1 MPEVKI
7 NMKKDFKRTMRVLLP
22 AAVLMTVSV
31 SAAEVTPEM
40 KSFVNRVD
48 LGRQEVES
56 RADALTKEGNRL
68 LSESQYFAARDK
80 YLAAIAELNRYDTP
94 LFKEKIEYCHKQI
107 AQCYF
112 NKATDAMEE
121 ADRLAT
127 SKDYEEAL
135 TVLREALKYCPEQ
148 SAKIN
153 SLIDKYTERRDK
165 VANRESYSKDRLM
178 PNLGAQE
185 YQVQMLMEQGRKLA
199 AAGELGAAHRKFQ
212 EVLLINPY
220 NEEAIQNLSGVSTRI
235 GKLGDE
241 RVTNSLRRN
250 IAEAAWKLTVPIVP
264 EGSSD
269 DGTNVLA
276 NNPKTKRSDRN
287 DRVSRK
293 LDSIIIPRIE
303 FEEFT
308 VEAALR
314 YLREQSRINDPEG
327 IGVDIFQIIPPKQE
341 NVVGGQQ
348 NAEGGAA
355 PAAVAENA
363 NNNSADANGDAA
375 PAEESTLTINIE
387 NKSLRTAVEEICRN
401 GKLNYTVDDHG
412 VIITGKNV
420 VLGDSLEARNFA
432 FNTDDKDPEALKAKF
447 APYDIDFPQGSDIF
461 FDTAINRLVVIN
473 TPDNLRKIELA
484 ISDMEAPDVMIQI
497 MLKFVEIE
505 QNNLDELAFNWQV
518 ALKEN
523 NFGESPVG
531 TPASGTSLASRASS
545 NELLRYYQGD
555 TSDGTP
561 QENAQLTWS
570 WSNGDGTSII
580 ASLFALN
587 WADSKDVLASP
598 RVTTLADQTA
608 TIDMVKKQ
616 YFPSSFELIDV
627 ETSESP
633 EGWHMTGADPQPQ
646 LDNEQELGIKLS
658 ITPSLKSDSTDP
670 NGEARVITAHVTLP
684 IKTFY
689 DWMIFDA
696 RTTDADGE
704 TDGEYYKMP
713 MFDERT
719 IDTDIELY
727 DGQTVVLGGV
737 TTDTTESI
745 HDKIPILGD
754 IPFVGRF
761 FRSEYT
767 EASKSNLLIF
777 MTCRIVKP
785 DGSARYPDIERPR
798 GLPVFS
804 RNY

>member
-1 MPEVKI
+1 
-7 NMKKDFKRTMRVLLP
+7 MKNDFKKTMRVLLP
-22 AAVLMTVSV
+22 AAVLLTVSV
-31 SAAEVTPEM
+31 SAGEVTPEM

-56 RADALTKEGNRL
+56 RADALTQEGNRL
-68 LSESQYFAARDK
+68 LSEGQYFAARDK

-94 LFKEKIEYCHKQI
+94 LFKEKIEFCHKQI
-107 AQCYF
+107 AKCYF

-127 SKDYEEAL
+127 SKDYEEAIA
-135 TVLREALKYCPEQ
+135 VLKEALKYCPEQ
-148 SAKIN
+148 SVKIN
-153 SLIDKYTERRDK
+153 SLIEKYTERRDM

-178 PNLGAQE
+178 PNLGTQE
-185 YQVQMLMEQGRKLA
+185 YQIQMLMEQGRKLF

-220 NEEAIQNLSGVSTRI
+220 NEEAMQNLSGVNCRI

-241 RVTNSLRRN
+241 RTTNMLRRN
-250 IAEAAWKLTVPIVP
+250 LAEAAWKLTVPIVP

-276 NNPKTKRSDRN
+276 NNPKVKRSDRN

-327 IGVDIFQIIPPKQE
+327 VGVDIFQIVPPKQE
-341 NVVGGQQ
+341 IT
-348 NAEGGAA
+348 AA
-355 PAAVAENA
+355 PAAENAAAPADQSQQANNASAAENA
-363 NNNSADANGDAA
+363 AAA

-387 NKSLRTAVEEICRN
+387 NKSLRTAIEEICRN

-412 VIITGKNV
+412 VIITGKSV

-432 FNTDDKDPEALKAKF
+432 FNTEDKDPEALKAKF

-461 FDTAINRLVVIN
+461 FDKAINRLVVIN

-505 QNNLDELAFNWQV
+505 QNNLDELAFNWQIAV
-518 ALKEN
+518 NAN
-523 NFGESPVG
+523 NFTG
-531 TPASGTSLASRASS
+531 TAEGQPASGSAAAIRQSS
-545 NELLRYYQGD
+545 NELLRYYRPEGV
-555 TSDGTP
+555 TGSP
-561 QENAQLTWS
+561 QDNAQLNWS
-570 WSNGDGTSII
+570 WQNGDGTSIL

-598 RVTTLADQTA
+598 RVTTLADQEA

-627 ETSESP
+627 ETSES
-633 EGWHMTGADPQPQ
+633 EQGWHMTGADPQPQ

-658 ITPSLKSDSTDP
+658 ITPSLKTDATDP
-670 NGEARVITAHVTLP
+670 NGEARVIVANVKMP

-696 RTTDADGE
+696 RSTSADG
-704 TDGEYYKMP
+704 TSDGEYYKMP

-719 IDTDIELY
+719 IETDIELY
-727 DGQTVVLGGV
+727 DGQTIVLGGV

-767 EASKSNLLIF
+767 KAVKSNLLIF
-777 MTCRIVKP
+777 MTCRMVKP
-785 DGSARYPDIERPR
+785 DGSAKYEAQKRNF
-798 GLPVFS
+798 GLPEFS
-804 RNY
+804 RNQ